1 MSVSPL
7 VLKKMTGGAG
17 PAVSAAQALVLRGG
31 SLLRPAMALQA
42 QAGLRTLSAAGALL
56 HFAAAPSVANSLCAR
71 RARAAGDRGRAL
83 CSHRTHGHRDLPR
96 AAPALC
102 SDPWAERGCPGHQK

>member
-7 VLKKMTGGAG
+7 VLKKTGGAG
-17 PAVSAAQALVLRGG
+17 PAASAAQALVLRGG

-56 HFAAAPSVANSLCAR
+56 HFAAAPSVANSLCAQ
-71 RARAAGDRGRAL
+71 RARAAGGQETGPAQP
-83 CSHRTHGHRDLPR
+83 SHPR
-96 AAPALC
+96 PPRP
-102 SDPWAERGCPGHQK
+102 SQSCPRLVQ